1 MLVAVE
7 TRSYLSLISIFH
19 LAMYNFRLCGNFCFR
34 GISNDEKV
42 HLRQKLLLHLREENY
57 QVFPET
63 FDYDVFVGFR
73 IAFRLCFVVEWK
85 LLDLMEYVMVLT

>member
-1 MLVAVE
+1 M
-7 TRSYLSLISIFH
+7 
-19 LAMYNFRLCGNFCFR
+19 
-34 GISNDEKV
+34 